1 MYTGSIG
8 YWGIDIYFLI
18 LVVPALIFS
27 LAMSAWVK
35 SAYKKNSMRQNAGHV
50 TGAAAALRVL
60 QHYNIHD
67 VRIEMTRGK
76 LTDHYDPRHKVIR
89 LSEGVYN
96 SATPAAVGIAAHEA
110 GHAAQHAEQYA
121 PIKIRNA
128 ILPVCNIGSGLGPIL
143 VVLGFA
149 MSFQPLVTIGLA
161 LFAMIAVFQ
170 LVTLPVEFNASSRAL
185 RVVEETG
192 MLQGGDLNGAKQV
205 LRAAAMTYVAALVS
219 SLASLLRMVL
229 QARRRR

>member
-1 MYTGSIG
+1 MYTGSLG

-27 LAMSAWVK
+27 LAMSARVK
-35 SAYKKNSMRQNAGHV
+35 SAYKKNSLRQNAGHV
-50 TGAAAALRVL
+50 TGAAAAFRVL

-67 VRIEMTRGK
+67 VRIERTSGK

-89 LSEGVYN
+89 LSDGVYD

-110 GHAAQHAEQYA
+110 GHAAQHAEQYT

-192 MLQGGDLNGAKQV
+192 MLQGEDYNGAKQV

-219 SLASLLRMVL
+219 SLASLLRLVL